1 MTEADHLVVDHRD
14 RDDAHHAAPGGG
26 DVVGRCRAGQPE
38 GEREKEQQ
46 ADHAPA
52 FGEFAAAINPDH
64 RTARHRPFHVP
75 VLVSKL
81 SSLRA

>member
-1 MTEADHLVVDHRD
+1 
-14 RDDAHHAAPGGG
+14 G
-26 DVVGRCRAGQPE
+26 DVVRRCGARQPE
-38 GEREKEQQ
+38 GEREKKQQ
-46 ADHAPA
+46 ADHVPA

-64 RTARHRPFHVP
+64 RTARQRPFHAP